1 MEAIRLSQAEM
12 GNKICSPVT
21 QIVDVVSQEN
31 KQTGVPT
38 QVIEMNENV
47 RELAITPSLR
57 QTNGTIVN

>member
-12 GNKICSPVT
+12 GNKVSSPVT